1 MTASENRPENPSD
14 HPSGPQDPAGAPVA
28 LAHRGFCRD
37 GAENTLDAFRAARDL
52 GYEWIETDVNTT
64 RDGVVLSF
72 HDGTLDRV
80 TDASGTVS
88 ELTWPEICHE
98 RVAGAG
104 GIPRLADLLTEFPE
118 LKFNID
124 VKDEASVAALPD
136 LLHEHAAA
144 HRVRV
149 TSFSESRRRRTLRR
163 LRELTGTPVPTSC
176 GKEGMRLL
184 LVCSWLGGPSW
195 RIARRAAARW
205 IEPFDTVQIPRR
217 YRVRGGVEVELVTRR
232 FLDFAHRHGIA
243 VHVWTVNE
251 AEEMAELLE
260 LGVDGI
266 VTDRADRLAE
276 LLARRGQWPPAGV

>member
-1 MTASENRPENPSD
+1 MTP
-14 HPSGPQDPAGAPVA
+14 PARRRHTPAA

-64 RDGVVLSF
+64 ADGVVLSF
-72 HDGTLDRV
+72 HDETLDRV
-80 TDASGTVS
+80 TGGSGKVS
-88 ELTWPEICHE
+88 SLTWAQISAE

-104 GIPRLADLLTEFPE
+104 RIPRFSDLLTEFPE
-118 LKFNID
+118 LKFNVD
-124 VKDEASVAALPD
+124 VKDEASVAALPV
-136 LLHEHAAA
+136 LLHELGAVD
-144 HRVRV
+144 RVRV

-163 LRELTGTPVPTSC
+163 IRELDGRTVPTSS

-195 RIARRAAARW
+195 RLARRAAARW

-217 YRVRGGVEVELVTRR
+217 YRMRGGTEVQLVTPR
-232 FLDFAHRHGIA
+232 FLGFAHRHGID

-251 AEEMAELLE
+251 TAEMAELLE

-266 VTDRADRLAE
+266 VTDRAD
-276 LLARRGQWPPAGV
+276 LLAALLTQRGQWPPSGV

>member
-1 MTASENRPENPSD
+1 MTP
-14 HPSGPQDPAGAPVA
+14 PAHRRDAPAA

-64 RDGVVLSF
+64 ADGVVLSF
-72 HDGTLDRV
+72 HDETLDRV
-80 TDASGTVS
+80 TGGSGKVS
-88 ELTWPEICHE
+88 ALTWAQIRAE

-104 GIPRLADLLTEFPE
+104 RIPRFSDLLTEFPE
-118 LKFNID
+118 LKFNVD
-124 VKDEASVAALPD
+124 VKDEASVAALPA
-136 LLHEHAAA
+136 LLHELGAVD
-144 HRVRV
+144 RVRV

-163 LRELTGTPVPTSC
+163 IRELDGRTVPTSS

-195 RIARRAAARW
+195 RLARWAAARW
-205 IEPFDTVQIPRR
+205 IAPFDTVQIPRC
-217 YRVRGGVEVELVTRR
+217 YTMRGGVEVQLVTPR
-232 FLDFAHRHGIA
+232 FLDFAHRHGID

-251 AEEMAELLE
+251 TAEMAELLE

-266 VTDRADRLAE
+266 VTDRAD
-276 LLARRGQWPPAGV
+276 LLASLLAQRGQWPPSGV

>member
-1 MTASENRPENPSD
+1 VTTSAHRPAS
-14 HPSGPQDPAGAPVA
+14 PAA
-28 LAHRGFCRD
+28 LAHRGFSRE

-64 RDGVVLSF
+64 SDGVVLCF

-80 TDASGTVS
+80 TGTTGSVS
-88 ELTWPEICHE
+88 AMTWERISCE
-98 RVAGAG
+98 RVAGVC
-104 GIPRLADLLTEFPE
+104 GIPRLGDLLTQFPE

-124 VKDEASVAALPD
+124 VKDEASVAALPR
-136 LLHEHAAA
+136 LLHELGATD
-144 HRVRV
+144 RVRV

-163 LRELTGTPVPTSC
+163 LRELTGEPVPTSS

-184 LVCSWLGGPSW
+184 LACSWLGGPSW
-195 RIARRAAARW
+195 RIARRLAARW

-217 YRVRGGVEVELVTRR
+217 HRVRGGAELELVTPR

-251 AEEMAELLE
+251 TAEMAELLE

-266 VTDRADRLAE
+266 VTDRAD
-276 LLARRGQWPPAGV
+276 LLAGLLEQRGQWPPSRV

>member
-1 MTASENRPENPSD
+1 MTP
-14 HPSGPQDPAGAPVA
+14 PAHRRDAPAA

-64 RDGVVLSF
+64 ADGVVLSF
-72 HDGTLDRV
+72 HDETLDRV
-80 TDASGTVS
+80 TGGSGKVS
-88 ELTWPEICHE
+88 ALTWAQIRAE

-104 GIPRLADLLTEFPE
+104 RIPRFADLLTELPE
-118 LKFNID
+118 LKFNVD
-124 VKDEASVAALPD
+124 VKDEASVAALPA
-136 LLHEHAAA
+136 LLHELGAVD
-144 HRVRV
+144 RVRV

-163 LRELTGTPVPTSC
+163 IRELDGRTVPTSS

-184 LVCSWLGGPSW
+184 LVCSWLGGPTW
-195 RIARRAAARW
+195 RLARRAAARW

-217 YRVRGGVEVELVTRR
+217 YRVRGGAEVQLVTPR
-232 FLDFAHRHGIA
+232 FLDFAHRHGID

-251 AEEMAELLE
+251 TAEMAELLE

-266 VTDRADRLAE
+266 VTDRAD
-276 LLARRGQWPPAGV
+276 LLASLLAQRGQWPPSGV